1 MVEAESG
8 APVFAY
14 MLLGFVLA
22 CIAVYRL
29 GTAEE
34 TEKKNKSVS
43 VANESVTFAED
54 CYVPFAGPKPGKA

>member
-22 CIAVYRL
+22 CIVVYRL

-34 TEKKNKSVS
+34 TEKKNKSV
-43 VANESVTFAED
+43 
-54 CYVPFAGPKPGKA
+54 PFAGPKPGKA